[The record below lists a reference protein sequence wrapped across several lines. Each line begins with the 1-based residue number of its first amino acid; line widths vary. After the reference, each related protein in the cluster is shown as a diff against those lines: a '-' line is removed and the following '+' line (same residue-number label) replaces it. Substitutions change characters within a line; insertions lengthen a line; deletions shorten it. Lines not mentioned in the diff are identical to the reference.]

1 MRTLPWLIAAAL
13 LVLNAIQ
20 ISHVAAYKAERD
32 AAKADFQNGAKIFWD
47 SQSEV
52 AAVRSAYR
60 LRQVE
65 MALKIK
71 QQKLII
77 DAYEA
82 ELKYYRKVCPEIIPA
97 AAIPE

>member
-1 MRTLPWLIAAAL
+1 L
-13 LVLNAIQ
+13 
-20 ISHVAAYKAERD
+20 
-32 AAKADFQNGAKIFWD
+32 
-47 SQSEV
+47 QSEV